1 MKNQLL
7 PPKYLNLFLFLA
19 IGLHFLFP
27 IVQIIVPPYTLL
39 GLTVI
44 TLGIVL
50 TIWSILVLT
59 VKNTTISF
67 NGKATRLV
75 TTGPFQISRNPIYLG
90 GVVLSLGIAITLGS
104 LITFV
109 FPLALLLILNHYYI
123 PSEEVNLEDAFGES
137 YREYKQRVRRWI

>member
-7 PPKYLNLFLFLA
+7 PPKYLNLFLVLA

-50 TIWSILVLT
+50 NIWSILVLR